1 MVASKSLCQSP
12 IAADPGEEPLD
23 NPASW
28 LNGEADLIGVL
39 AHNLDSDRRGVCD
52 LLTGITAISENAL
65 DEWEDAA
72 RDAQERSAAIAILDA
87 CWVRL
92 EYEATPIRIDECM
105 ALASVDLLAG
115 IVAAWSASFCRL
127 HALGIDD
134 CSGRAGLTPR
144 PLTIEHDQG
153 VIDLRETIFITEL
166 REPAIDRAPR
176 RQVAWQ
182 QRHGQPDRIT

>member
-1 MVASKSLCQSP
+1 MCAGTSGWRLGVLRVGGDESGDALQPSPAGNDCKQSKSRFRKSRSTRDPPHEEHDGSRIEEGACGVDGSFEVFCQSP
-12 IAADPGEEPLD
+12 IAADAGEEPLD

-39 AHNLDSDRRGVCD
+39 AHNLDSDQRGVCD

-105 ALASVDLLAG
+105 ALTSVDL
-115 IVAAWSASFCRL
+115 
-127 HALGIDD
+127 
-134 CSGRAGLTPR
+134 
-144 PLTIEHDQG
+144 
-153 VIDLRETIFITEL
+153 
-166 REPAIDRAPR
+166 
-176 RQVAWQ
+176 
-182 QRHGQPDRIT
+182 